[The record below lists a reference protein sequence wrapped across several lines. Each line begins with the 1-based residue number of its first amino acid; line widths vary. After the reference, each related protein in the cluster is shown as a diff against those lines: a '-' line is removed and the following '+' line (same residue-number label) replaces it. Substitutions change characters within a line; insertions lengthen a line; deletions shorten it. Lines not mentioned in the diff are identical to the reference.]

1 MKGIVYFHRRK
12 DTNEVFY
19 VGIGNRKYRA
29 RDKHGR
35 SHYWWDIVKNVGYTI
50 EIVHSDIDYEE
61 AMDLEI
67 KYIKQFGRKDLG
79 LGNLV
84 NLTDGGNVNTNY
96 IHKEETKEKISQAH
110 TGKSLTKEH
119 IENLKK
125 NHRGLTGKNHS
136 QETKDKMSV
145 IQKKIW
151 NTKEGLEKRNKS
163 NTFRKLTEENVIEA
177 IELYKS
183 GKMNYYQLAE
193 KYNVNRRTISKAI
206 KGISW
211 KYLHL

>member
-1 MKGIVYFHRRK
+1 MAIVYFHRRK

-19 VGIGNRKYRA
+19 VGIGDKKYRA
-29 RDKHGR
+29 TDKHGR
-35 SHYWWDIVKNVGYTI
+35 NHYWWDIVKNVGYTI

-84 NLTDGGNVNTNY
+84 NLTDGGNVMTGYN
-96 IHKEETKEKISQAH
+96 HKEETKEKISESNI
-110 TGKSLTKEH
+110 GKTFTKKH

-125 NHRGLTGKNHS
+125 NHKGLTGKNHS
-136 QETKDKMSV
+136 QETKDKMS
-145 IQKKIW
+145 ITQKKIW
-151 NTKEGLEKRNKS
+151 NDKDKLIRANKS
-163 NTFRKLTEENVIEA
+163 NKFRKLTEENVIEA
-177 IELYKS
+177 IELYNS
-183 GKMNYYQLAE
+183 NKMSYHQLAK
-193 KYNVNRRTISKAI
+193 KYNVAHSTIRRAVIGET
-206 KGISW
+206 W